1 MDSLLILTDENDDDD
16 HLSLK
21 PTIIFNGCRLQI
33 FKYIIPRLK
42 TLDLIK
48 SAADHP
54 CGIPIASSNK
64 RFGLPASAMTF
75 HIRDDT
81 SLKFLASPRLGKNLN
96 ILRVAFPDIAMMF
109 LPPSRTNSVLE
120 APSHISLYPFSRQ
133 T

>member
-1 MDSLLILTDENDDDD
+1 MDLTESD
-16 HLSLK
+16 
-21 PTIIFNGCRLQI
+21 
-33 FKYIIPRLK
+33 
-42 TLDLIK
+42 
-48 SAADHP
+48 ADQR
-54 CGIPIASSNK
+54 CGIPITSSNK
-64 RFGLPASAMTF
+64 RFGLLASATTF

>member
-1 MDSLLILTDENDDDD
+1 MKT
-16 HLSLK
+16 K
-21 PTIIFNGCRLQI
+21 RLQSLEAVSS
-33 FKYIIPRLK
+33 RLK
-42 TLDLIK
+42 RAPYSKKCEPIAYTDQR
-48 SAADHP
+48 

-64 RFGLPASAMTF
+64 RFGLLASATTF